1 MVVIERE
8 FLLAMGR
15 VISMIE
21 VEHNGGGRLGVAG
34 DEMIDQ
40 GMGKS
45 VEVLAVDAVFKTRK
59 GGGTR
64 QVLRGL
70 QGEPLHAELRRFLK
84 KNFLIQEVGAGLIK
98 MSYLGNAGWRSNR
111 FSTACIAAFPS
122 AIPFW

>member
-1 MVVIERE
+1 MGGPLENEERQIATPVVVVIERE

-15 VISMIE
+15 VIRMIE

-64 QVLRGL
+64 RSPARTPG
-70 QGEPLHAELRRFLK
+70 
-84 KNFLIQEVGAGLIK
+84 GA
-98 MSYLGNAGWRSNR
+98 APR
-111 FSTACIAAFPS
+111 
-122 AIPFW
+122 